1 MNDASQDKQQRILNC
16 ISSIPAGK
24 VASYGDIAKAAGL
37 PGYARYVG
45 AVLRSLPHD
54 SSVPWHRIINSQG
67 KISFPVFS
75 DAFNKQVN
83 QLQAEGVVVI
93 AGKINLK
100 TYSAFN

>member
-1 MNDASQDKQQRILNC
+1 MNDSNQDKQQRILNC

-45 AVLRSLPHD
+45 TVLRKLPNN
-54 SSVPWHRIINSQG
+54 SSIPWHRIINSQG
-67 KISFPVFS
+67 KISFPILS
-75 DAFNKQVN
+75 EGFNEQVKR
-83 QLQAEGVVVI
+83 LQAEGIVVI
-93 AGKINLK
+93 AGKIKLK